1 MTLTPTP
8 KAALTPAKALTIS
21 DDDLRHKCGFSYRK
35 AGYLKHLA
43 AIAIGGRVIQTPLS
57 TFHQ

>member
-1 MTLTPTP
+1 MTSAPAS

-21 DDDLRHKCGFSYRK
+21 DDDLRHTCGFSYRK

-43 AIAIGGRVIQTPLS
+43 AIAIGGRVIQVPLS
-57 TFHQ
+57 TFH